1 VPLQP
6 IPYRKTPMRTAFT
19 ALVATVAYASLI
31 WQPSPAD
38 EPGVAWML
46 AACVVGMRGWRRRGA
61 GQRP

>member
-1 VPLQP
+1 
-6 IPYRKTPMRTAFT
+6 MRTAFT